1 MIHRYFSP
9 YVKRCQGYFYKNIKG
24 AIPKLSFTMWTAN
37 YDRLPTRARLAA
49 WGMAISPLCP
59 FCSNYEE
66 SRDHLFLGCE
76 YSKEVW
82 GGVFARCHPP
92 SHTFTNWAELL
103 SWIRDAPPKL
113 ILLRKLATQS
123 TVYHLWK
130 QRNNLIHNQTSVP
143 AATVLHATDKVIRNI
158 ISTRRHRKHL
168 DKLMILWLR

>member
-1 MIHRYFSP
+1 MIHRYFFP

-24 AIPKLSFTMWTAN
+24 VIPKLSFTMWTAN

-103 SWIRDAPPKL
+103 SWIRGAPPQL

-130 QRNNLIHNQTSVP
+130 QRNNLIHNQ
-143 AATVLHATDKVIRNI
+143 
-158 ISTRRHRKHL
+158 ISIPSL
-168 DKLMILWLR
+168 LCSEPLIEN